1 MGRKLEE
8 EVGKSQKGPVAGPV
22 PLWLT
27 GAETRGAGV
36 GPTPK
41 SPAGAFTHRSYR
53 PPNEAR
59 RGTGRFVLWHFWP
72 VTPQI
77 KRPSIATDADGTFAS
92 SWTQAHECGSARGWE
107 MVGRVSAA
115 SAVTPSP
122 PSCHLILS
130 IPPPSC
136 SISLGFQLSRN
147 LDREEGDALDKV
159 KPMRPSAVRHICG
172 GPWGRGESGQPTP
185 RSL

>member
-41 SPAGAFTHRSYR
+41 SPAGAFTHRSYQ

-59 RGTGRFVLWHFWP
+59 RGTERFVLWHFWP

-92 SWTQAHECGSARGWE
+92 SWTQAHECGSARG
-107 MVGRVSAA
+107 GRWWAGCRQRPPQPRA
-115 SAVTPSP
+115 LLPVT
-122 PSCHLILS
+122 
-130 IPPPSC
+130 
-136 SISLGFQLSRN
+136 
-147 LDREEGDALDKV
+147 
-159 KPMRPSAVRHICG
+159 
-172 GPWGRGESGQPTP
+172 
-185 RSL
+185 